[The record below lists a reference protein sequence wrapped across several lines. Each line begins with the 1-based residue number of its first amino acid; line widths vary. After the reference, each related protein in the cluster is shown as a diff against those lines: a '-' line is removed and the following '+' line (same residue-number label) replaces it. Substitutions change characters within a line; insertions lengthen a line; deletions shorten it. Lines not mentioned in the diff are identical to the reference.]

1 MKYKPIETLI
11 DNEKFCQKIIQ
22 KKQSSL
28 SRLISDFDSCKFLLT
43 ILEYNDANIVVP
55 ATLFAPKE
63 NNITQILSLT
73 QLKQPNIVKLH

>member
-11 DNEKFCQKIIQ
+11 DNDKFCQKIIQ

-28 SRLISDFDSCKFLLT
+28 SRLMSDFDSCKFLLT

-55 ATLFAPKE
+55 ATLFTPKE

>member
-55 ATLFAPKE
+55 ATHFAPKE